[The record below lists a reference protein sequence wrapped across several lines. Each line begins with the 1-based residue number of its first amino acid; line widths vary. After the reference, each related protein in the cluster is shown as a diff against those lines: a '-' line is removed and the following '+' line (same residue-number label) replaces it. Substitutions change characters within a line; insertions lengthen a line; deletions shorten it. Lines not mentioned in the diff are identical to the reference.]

1 MTRINLLSYIC
12 CRSHI
17 IVDNNLST
25 EHNLRMKND
34 FKGQPVFGVI
44 VLCVTA
50 CLRACARVKAETSI
64 GFYRAF
70 SRSRKLCGKENEE
83 KKTPLRKLE

>member
-1 MTRINLLSYIC
+1 
-12 CRSHI
+12 
-17 IVDNNLST
+17 
-25 EHNLRMKND
+25 MKND

-70 SRSRKLCGKENEE
+70 SRSRKLYGK
-83 KKTPLRKLE
+83 